1 MIESNN
7 NLQNNNISSNDQVI
21 NIVEERKIDV
31 EEEELDNEYSVEEPE
46 YKKLFQELF
55 EIIHS
60 VIPEDQSCYF
70 NDGI

>member
-1 MIESNN
+1 MIEPTN
-7 NLQNNNISSNDQVI
+7 NLQNNTSSNDQVI
-21 NIVEERKIDV
+21 NIVGEQ
-31 EEEELDNEYSVEEPE
+31 EEELDNEYSVEEPE